1 MGLMNETVW
10 IVKECGEEA
19 QKLADALNIPLEI
32 ACILVNRNITD
43 PFTTRE
49 FLFGTLENLHDPFLM
64 KDMKK
69 VVFRIQQAIREG
81 ENILIFG
88 DYDVDGILSVVILT
102 KALMTLGGKVDHYIP
117 DRLNKGYGIKQEYL
131 DIAIQRKAGLVI
143 SVDCGI
149 KAIDFVRS
157 AKEKNIDT
165 IITDH
170 HRAGKMLPDSYAI
183 LNPVIPDSSYPEKNL
198 AGIGVVFKLI
208 QALFER
214 NGLTSQLPHYLKL
227 VSIGTVADVVELR
240 GENRLFVK
248 YGLKGLSEVSNQG
261 LKSLLEICRLENSKI
276 TAGDVGFRIGP
287 RINAAGRLGDTENV
301 FRLFFSDSVEETRDI
316 VLFLDKMNSQRQK
329 IEERILR
336 QAINRIKKRNLNIK
350 HKLLIL
356 GCDEWHRGV
365 IGIVAS
371 KIKDYFNQ
379 PVLLFSYTGG
389 MAFGSGRSIK
399 EFSLINCLENC
410 KQYFNNFGG
419 HTLAAGCEL
428 KLENMRLF
436 KEAVNEYTN
445 IHLKDDDLKRKLH
458 IDTRISFQAFDRSF
472 LEHLNMLQP
481 FGVGNP
487 RPVFL
492 TENVEI
498 WGVPKRLKGKHSKF
512 FLQNEGRVFE
522 GLGWQKAELTDFFNK
537 GDRVDIV
544 YTLQTSTYL
553 GQDKLSLSLEDLRRH
568 RD

>member
-1 MGLMNETVW
+1 MNETVW
-10 IVKECGEEA
+10 IVKKSGKEA
-19 QKLADALNIPLEI
+19 DELAAYLNIPLEI
-32 ACILVNRNITD
+32 AHILVNRNIKDSITA
-43 PFTTRE
+43 RE
-49 FLFGTLENLHDPFLM
+49 FLFGTLDNLHDPFLM

-102 KALMTLGGKVDHYIP
+102 KALKTLGGKVDHFIP
-117 DRLNKGYGIKQEYL
+117 DRLNKGYGIKPEYVDL
-131 DIAIQRKAGLVI
+131 AVQRNAGLVI

-149 KAIDFVRS
+149 KAIDFVKS
-157 AKEKNIDT
+157 AKEKKIDT

-170 HRAGKMLPDSYAI
+170 HRSGKTLPDSYAI
-183 LNPVIPDSSYPEKNL
+183 LNPVISDSSYPDKNL

-248 YGLKGLSEVSNQG
+248 FGLKGLSEVSNQG
-261 LKSLLEICRLENSKI
+261 LKSLLEICRLEKSKI

-301 FRLFFSDSVEETRDI
+301 FRLFFSDSAEETRNI

-329 IEERILR
+329 IEERILK
-336 QAINRIKKRNLNIK
+336 QAVSWIKKENLYK
-350 HKLLIL
+350 KYKMLIL
-356 GCDEWHRGV
+356 GCEEWHRGV

-379 PVLLFSYTGG
+379 PVLLFSYQGG
-389 MAFGSGRSIK
+389 KAFGSGRSIK
-399 EFSLINCLENC
+399 DFSLINCLDSC
-410 KQYFNNFGG
+410 KQYFHNFGG
-419 HTLAAGCEL
+419 HTLAVGCEL
-428 KLENMRLF
+428 SLENMSLF
-436 KEAVNEYTN
+436 KEAVNEYVN
-445 IHLKDDDLKRKLH
+445 IHLKDEDLKRKIN
-458 IDTRISFQAFDRSF
+458 IDTRMSFHAIDKSF
-472 LEHLNMLQP
+472 LDYMNMLHP

-487 RPVFL
+487 KPVFL
-492 TENVEI
+492 TEDAEI
-498 WGVPKRLKGKHSKF
+498 WGIPQRLKGKHSKF
-512 FLQNEGRVFE
+512 LLRNEGRIFE

-544 YTLQTSTYL
+544 YTLQVNTYL
-553 GQDKLSLSLEDLRRH
+553 GQDRISLSLEDIRH
-568 RD
+568 HRN

>member
-1 MGLMNETVW
+1 MNETVW
-10 IVKECGEEA
+10 IVKKSGKEA
-19 QKLADALNIPLEI
+19 DELAESLNIPLEI
-32 ACILVNRNITD
+32 AHILVNRNIDD
-43 PFTTRE
+43 PMTARE
-49 FLFGTLENLHDPFLM
+49 FLFGTLDNLHDPFLM

-69 VVFRIQQAIREG
+69 VIFRIQQAIREG

-102 KALMTLGGKVDHYIP
+102 KALMTLGGKVDHFIP
-117 DRLNKGYGIKQEYL
+117 DRLNKGYGIKQEYV
-131 DIAIQRKAGLVI
+131 DIAIQRNAGLVI

-149 KAIDFVRS
+149 KAIDFVES
-157 AKEKNIDT
+157 AKAKGIDT

-170 HRAGKMLPDSYAI
+170 HRSGKTLPDSYAI
-183 LNPVIPDSSYPEKNL
+183 LNPVIPDSSYPDKNL

-248 YGLKGLSEVSNQG
+248 FGLKGLAEVSNQG

-301 FRLFFSDSVEETRDI
+301 FRLFFSESPEETRDI

-336 QAINRIKKRNLNIK
+336 QAINRIKKGNLQK
-350 HKLLIL
+350 KYKLLIL
-356 GCDEWHRGV
+356 GCEEWHRGV

-379 PVLLFSYTGG
+379 PVLLFSHQGG
-389 MAFGSGRSIK
+389 TAFGSGRSIK

-410 KQYFNNFGG
+410 KQYFHNFGG
-419 HTLAAGCEL
+419 HTLAVGCEL
-428 KLENMRLF
+428 SLENMSLF
-436 KEAVNEYTN
+436 KEAVNEYVG
-445 IHLKDDDLKRKLH
+445 IHLKDDDLKKKIN
-458 IDTRISFQAFDRSF
+458 IDTRMDFHAIDKSF
-472 LEHLNMLQP
+472 LDHMNMLHP

-487 RPVFL
+487 KPVFV
-492 TENVEI
+492 TKNVEV
-498 WGVPKRLKGKHSKF
+498 WGVPQKLKGKHSKF
-512 FLQNEGRVFE
+512 LLQNEGRIFE
-522 GLGWQKAELTDFFNK
+522 GLGWQKAEFADFFNK

-544 YTLQTSTYL
+544 FTLQINTYL
-553 GQDKLSLSLEDLRRH
+553 GQDRISLSLEDIRHH